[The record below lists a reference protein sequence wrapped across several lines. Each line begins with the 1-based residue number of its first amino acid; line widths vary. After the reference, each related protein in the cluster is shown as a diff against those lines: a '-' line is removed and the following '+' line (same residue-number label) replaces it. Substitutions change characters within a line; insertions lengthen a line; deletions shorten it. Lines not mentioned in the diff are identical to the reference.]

1 MNADMGFRA
10 FCAAAACAA
19 LLSGPAL
26 AQAPSTHEHRFSG
39 AEKWAQVFDDPER
52 DAWQKPHEV
61 LQALKLAPDASV
73 ADIGSGTG
81 YFAVRLAHRVPK
93 GRVYGVDAEPDMVRY
108 LTERAKREGLA
119 NLTVVA
125 AKPNDPGIP
134 SAVDLVIL
142 VDTYHHVP
150 DRERYFRN
158 LRKSL
163 RPGGRLAIIDFTLDS
178 PVGPPRSARIPA
190 DQVKRELAGAGYRLA
205 QEHTFL
211 PHQYFIEFVP
221 ATK

>member
-1 MNADMGFRA
+1 MKRISVLLRA
-10 FCAAAACAA
+10 GALVLSTLVAA
-19 LLSGPAL
+19 PAF
-26 AQAPSTHEHRFSG
+26 AQTVDSHQHRFSD
-39 AEKWAQVFDDPER
+39 AEKWAKAFDDPER

-61 LQALKLAPDASV
+61 IQALKLAPDASV

-81 YFAVRLAHRVPK
+81 YFAVRFAHRVPK
-93 GRVYGVDAEPDMVRY
+93 GSVYGVDSELDMVRY

-158 LRKSL
+158 LQKSL
-163 RPGGRLAIIDFTLDS
+163 KPGGRLAIIDFTMDS

-190 DQVKRELAGAGYRLA
+190 DQVKKELGGAGYRLA

-211 PHQYFIEFVP
+211 PYQYFIEFVP

>member
-1 MNADMGFRA
+1 MLKLRPVFVYFSAWLVLSTLLA
-10 FCAAAACAA
+10 ASAAAQ
-19 LLSGPAL
+19 SVENH
-26 AQAPSTHEHRFSG
+26 QHRFSH

-52 DAWQKPHEV
+52 DTWQKPHEV
-61 LQALKLAPDASV
+61 LQALKLAPDAWV

-108 LTERAKREGLA
+108 LAERAKREGLG
-119 NLTVVA
+119 NLTAVA
-125 AKPNDPGIP
+125 AKPSDPGIP

-163 RPGGRLAIIDFTLDS
+163 KPGGRLAIIDFTLDS
-178 PVGPPRSARIPA
+178 PVGPPKRARIPPDA
-190 DQVKRELAGAGYRLA
+190 VKKELARAGYALA
-205 QEHTFL
+205 EEHTFL
-211 PHQYFIEFVP
+211 PHQYFLVFQP
-221 ATK
+221 QK

>member
-1 MNADMGFRA
+1 MR
-10 FCAAAACAA
+10 AAALVVFLSAA
-19 LLSGPAL
+19 VPAW
-26 AQAPSTHEHRFSG
+26 AQTADHAQHRFSG
-39 AEKWAQVFDDPER
+39 AEKWSQVFDDPER

-81 YFAVRLAHRVPK
+81 YFAVRLAHLVPN

-108 LTERAKREGLA
+108 LAERAKREGLA
-119 NLTVVA
+119 NLTAVA
-125 AKPNDPGIP
+125 AKPSDPGIP

-158 LRKSL
+158 LQKSL
-163 RPGGRLAIIDFTLDS
+163 KPGGRLVIIDFTLDS
-178 PVGPPRSARIPA
+178 PLGPPKRARIAA
-190 DQVKRELAGAGYRLA
+190 DTVRKELARACYALA
-205 QEHTFL
+205 EEHAFL
-211 PHQYFIEFVP
+211 PNQYFLVFRP
-221 ATK
+221 QK

>member
-1 MNADMGFRA
+1 LRA
-10 FCAAAACAA
+10 AALVVFLAAAAPACAQTVDH
-19 LLSGPAL
+19 SRH
-26 AQAPSTHEHRFSG
+26 SFSG

-108 LTERAKREGLA
+108 LAGRAQREGLA
-119 NLTVVA
+119 NLTAVA
-125 AKPNDPGIP
+125 AKPSDPGIP

-158 LRKSL
+158 LQKSL
-163 RPGGRLAIIDFTLDS
+163 KPGGRLAIIDFTLDS
-178 PVGPPRSARIPA
+178 PVGPPKRARISA
-190 DQVKRELAGAGYRLA
+190 EAVKKELARSGYGLA
-205 QEHTFL
+205 EEHVFL
-211 PHQYFIEFVP
+211 PNQYFLVFRP
-221 ATK
+221 QKQR